1 MYQLE
6 TVLPFLI
13 PIVGMTIPIIAI
25 AGYFL
30 TRNADSRR
38 LHETLRSYT
47 ERGQQPPQELVDALA
62 RLDGVNANQPVAA
75 PSRTGAY
82 TLIALGL
89 SAGVVLWALRP
100 SSMLWTTSLVLLA
113 IGVARLLAMHVD
125 ARAREQADA
134 RALPPQ

>member
-6 TVLPFLI
+6 ALMPFLI

-62 RLDGVNANQPVAA
+62 RLDGDANRPAAA

-100 SSMLWTTSLVLLA
+100 SSMLWTVSLVLLA
-113 IGVARLLAMHVD
+113 IGVARLLAMHAD
-125 ARAREQADA
+125 ARARERSDA

>member
-1 MYQLE
+1 MIQLE
-6 TVLPFLI
+6 TVMPFLI

-25 AGYFL
+25 AGYFV

-62 RLDGVNANQPVAA
+62 RLDGNTNQPAA
-75 PSRTGAY
+75 TPSRTGAY

-89 SAGVVLWALRP
+89 SLAVVLWALRP
-100 SSMLWTTSLVLLA
+100 GSMLWTVSLVLLA
-113 IGVARLLAMHVD
+113 IGVARLLAMHAD